1 MISRP
6 SPFPKKKVVHAP
18 WEKLIDTLALI
29 FAGGTAMNQLETLI
43 RPDHAVQ
50 LAFGRKHCAHSSEIQ
65 RLLTA
70 CTAETVTH
78 LKEANRQVYQHHGQA
93 LHHDFSASVLVLD
106 LDMTGLVT
114 SQHAEGSTK
123 GYFAKKPGSRG
134 RQLCRTLATPYHEI
148 LCQTLVPGATLSLEM
163 LKPALQEA
171 QQILNL
177 STWQR
182 HQTLVRWDAGFGTD
196 ANINWML
203 NQGYQILGKVY
214 AHKRVSKLRQS
225 VTAWF
230 PTPSSPGREVGMV
243 MHPHRYARKT
253 QQVMV
258 RTPKK
263 PPSTA
268 WEYGALVST
277 FLHMTP
283 QELVDLYDDR
293 GGGIET
299 DFRSDRQGLGLSK
312 RRKHRMAAQQMLI
325 HLAERAHNL
334 LVWTAHH
341 LAPPINHYGM
351 LRLVRD
357 VFQVNGYVLVVQ
369 DQPVEIGLNRH
380 HPLAS
385 ALCDSFNRLFA
396 GHPRI
401 TLWEPVDDVKEPQ
414 RGKPTPAPLIFS
426 RILEKIRG

>member
-6 SPFPKKKVVHAP
+6 YHFHKKKVFHAP

-29 FAGGTAMNQLETLI
+29 FAGGTAMNQLETII
-43 RPDHAVQ
+43 RPDKAVQ
-50 LAFGRKHCAHSSEIQ
+50 LSFGRKYCAHSSETQ

-70 CTAETVTH
+70 CTAETVSH
-78 LKEANRQVYQHHGQA
+78 LKAANRQLYQQHGQA
-93 LHHDFSASVLVLD
+93 LHHDFSERFLVLD
-106 LDMTGLVT
+106 LDLTGLVT
-114 SQHAEGSTK
+114 SQRAEGSTK
-123 GYFAKKPGSRG
+123 GYFAKKPGARG

-148 LCQTLVPGATLSLEM
+148 LCQTLVPGATLSLVM

-177 STWQR
+177 SKCQR
-182 HQTLVRWDAGFGTD
+182 HQTLMRWDAGFGTD
-196 ANINWML
+196 TNINWML
-203 NQGYQILGKVY
+203 NQEYQILGKVY

-225 VTAWF
+225 VTEWY
-230 PTPSSPGREVGMV
+230 PTPSSPGREVGIV
-243 MHPHRYARKT
+243 RQPHRYARKT

-258 RTPKK
+258 RTPKN

-277 FLHMTP
+277 LLHLTP

-299 DFRSDRQGLGLSK
+299 DFRADRQGLGLGK

-334 LVWTAHH
+334 LVWTAQQ
-341 LAPPINHYGM
+341 LDPPINQYGM

-357 VFQVNGYVLVVQ
+357 VFQVSGYLLVVQ
-369 DQPVEIGLNRH
+369 EQLLEIGLNRY
-380 HPLAS
+380 HPLAY
-385 ALCDSFNRLFA
+385 ALQDGFNRLFA
-396 GHPRI
+396 GHPHI
-401 TLWEPVDDVKEPQ
+401 TLWDSVDYVKEHQ
-414 RGKPTPAPLIFS
+414 RG
-426 RILEKIRG
+426 